1 MTMSKNKKNWLIIS
15 VIYAAFFSW
24 YTNLG
29 GELSAEEIEFFLA
42 QVEKNAEVNNRPFSK
57 DRYNRLK
64 NFMEEDT
71 GKQFIMVNNIDIN
84 ENPGFV
90 EGAKEGDT
98 ADDLL
103 NRYMEYMTPALL
115 KRASHPIFM
124 GYVVNSSMDVFGI
137 DNAETWDRAALM
149 RYKSRRAMM
158 EIATNPVFFGKHDF
172 KIEALEKTIA
182 YPVEPLL
189 YLSDLR
195 LLLFLIFLS
204 LGLILQIRTR
214 N

>member
-42 QVEKNAEVNNRPFSK
+42 QVEKNAEVNNHPFSK

-195 LLLFLIFLS
+195 LLLFLIFLN

>member
-1 MTMSKNKKNWLIIS
+1 MSKNKKNWLIIS

-57 DRYNRLK
+57 DRYSRLK
-64 NFMEEDT
+64 TFMEEDT

-195 LLLFLIFLS
+195 LLLFLIFLN

>member
-15 VIYAAFFSW
+15 VIYVAFFSW

-42 QVEKNAEVNNRPFSK
+42 QVEKNAEVNNHPFSK

-195 LLLFLIFLS
+195 LLLFLIFLN

>member
-1 MTMSKNKKNWLIIS
+1 MSKNKKNWLIIS

-42 QVEKNAEVNNRPFSK
+42 QVEKNAEVNNHPFSK

-90 EGAKEGDT
+90 EGSKEGDT

>member
-57 DRYNRLK
+57 DRYSRLK
-64 NFMEEDT
+64 TFMEEDT

-195 LLLFLIFLS
+195 LLLFLIFLN

>member
-1 MTMSKNKKNWLIIS
+1 MSKNKKNWLIIS

-57 DRYNRLK
+57 DRYNHLK
-64 NFMEEDT
+64 TFMEEDT

-172 KIEALEKTIA
+172 KIKALEKTIA

>member
-57 DRYNRLK
+57 DRYNHLK
-64 NFMEEDT
+64 TFMEEDT

-172 KIEALEKTIA
+172 KIKALEKTIA

>member
-1 MTMSKNKKNWLIIS
+1 
-15 VIYAAFFSW
+15 
-24 YTNLG
+24 
-29 GELSAEEIEFFLA
+29 
-42 QVEKNAEVNNRPFSK
+42 
-57 DRYNRLK
+57 
-64 NFMEEDT
+64 MEEDT

-172 KIEALEKTIA
+172 LCFCI
-182 YPVEPLL
+182 
-189 YLSDLR
+189 D
-195 LLLFLIFLS
+195 
-204 LGLILQIRTR
+204 
-214 N
+214 